1 MPKQYPKE
9 RVDEIAKLLDI
20 THDEALEMLAD
31 DERIDKGEKLFE
43 LDPEL
48 EKGAKKA
55 RQVARSVSKTPT
67 KRERKTDADKGT
79 LIQTLADS
87 LDNLDIEDIEII
99 NPEREFVFKLNG
111 RKFKVVLSAPRS

>member
-1 MPKQYPKE
+1 MPKQYPKK

-31 DERIDKGEKLFE
+31 DGRIDKGEKLFE

-67 KRERKTDADKGT
+67 KRERKADADKGT
-79 LIQTLADS
+79 LIQTLA
-87 LDNLDIEDIEII
+87 DNLDIEDIEII